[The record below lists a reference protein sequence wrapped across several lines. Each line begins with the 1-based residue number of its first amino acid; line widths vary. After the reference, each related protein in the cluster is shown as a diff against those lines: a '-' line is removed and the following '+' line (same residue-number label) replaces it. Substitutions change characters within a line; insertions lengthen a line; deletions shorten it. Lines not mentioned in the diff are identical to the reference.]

1 MSLIHFILI
10 LLVILDY
17 NVCNQKTLEKKTQN
31 YTVSFKIAHQK
42 NIGLIRK
49 IYLLDHSVYF
59 VIQNFTKFASFS
71 KDNILENYLNEF
83 FLISSLTNIYE
94 LIKIEYVLREIT
106 IGEYCQRTVFR
117 DCPSDVTKSTR
128 SLWFLPILKLIWKFR
143 QISTEFYVC
152 LGR

>member
-1 MSLIHFILI
+1 LSLIHFILI

-17 NVCNQKTLEKKTQN
+17 NVCNQKTLEKKIIN
-31 YTVSFKIAHQK
+31 FTVSFKIAHQK

-71 KDNILENYLNEF
+71 RDNILENYLNEF

-94 LIKIEYVLREIT
+94 LIKIEYVIEKCIFLHNNN
-106 IGEYCQRTVFR
+106 EYY
-117 DCPSDVTKSTR
+117 
-128 SLWFLPILKLIWKFR
+128 
-143 QISTEFYVC
+143 ISICHDDTEHD
-152 LGR
+152 

>member
-31 YTVSFKIAHQK
+31 FTVSFKIAQQK

-83 FLISSLTNIYE
+83 FLISKLTNTFE
-94 LIKIEYVLREIT
+94 LIKIENIIEK
-106 IGEYCQRTVFR
+106 CM
-117 DCPSDVTKSTR
+117 
-128 SLWFLPILKLIWKFR
+128 
-143 QISTEFYVC
+143 
-152 LGR
+152 